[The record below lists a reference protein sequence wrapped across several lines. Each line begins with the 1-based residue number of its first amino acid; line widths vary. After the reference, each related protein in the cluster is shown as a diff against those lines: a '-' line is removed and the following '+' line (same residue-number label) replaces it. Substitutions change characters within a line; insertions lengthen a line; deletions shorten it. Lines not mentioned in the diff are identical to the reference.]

1 MSDAAMP
8 NAQKAEPVTVTITD
22 GIAVIQV
29 DNPPV
34 NALSQAVRQGLS
46 AAIDSVA
53 GNEDVSAAVIVGA
66 GRTFI
71 AGADISEF
79 GKPPLEPFL
88 PDVVAKIEACTKPV
102 AAVLHGTAL
111 GGGLEVALGA
121 HYRVALKGGKVGLP
135 EVLLGIMPGAGGTQR
150 LPRLTGIEPALE
162 MITSGRH
169 VPVAEALSL
178 GIVDAISDATDPTEA
193 GLAFTKQLLADGKGP
208 RPIAGLDAPKKDT
221 EVLASWREKLTK
233 SAKGQIAPLTA
244 VDAVEAAATL
254 SFAEGLA
261 EERRLFKTLLDSPQ
275 REGLVHAFFA
285 ERKVAK
291 LPEIAGVTPRP
302 LSAIGVIGG
311 GTMGAGIA
319 FAALLS
325 GMDVTLIERDDE
337 SADRAAATIAKL
349 FDGAVKRGKVSAD
362 AKEAAQAE
370 RFRAVTDYAALSDA
384 DLVVEAVFE
393 SLEVKQDVF
402 TKLDAVCKPGAVL
415 ATNTSY
421 LDINDIA
428 AMTKRPEDVIGLH
441 FFSPAH
447 IMKLLEVV
455 VADKTSKEVTAT
467 GFALA
472 KKLRKIA
479 VRAGVCDGFIG
490 NRVMSRYRAAAENMV
505 LDGASPYDVD
515 KAVVAFG
522 FPMGPFAMGDL
533 AGLDI
538 AWAARKRRAPTR
550 DPRERVPSFADRLC
564 EAGWLG
570 QKKGRGYYRYEEGSR
585 KGSPD
590 PEVEAIIAEERDAQG
605 VTPRTF
611 TQEDITRRYVAAT
624 VNEAAKIVE
633 EGIAL
638 RPLDVDIT
646 MLSGYGYP
654 RWRGGPMK
662 HADRIGLATILAD
675 IREFAKDDDFFWQP
689 SQLLVDLVAKGETFE
704 SLNG

>member
-1 MSDAAMP
+1 MSDL
-8 NAQKAEPVTVTITD
+8 VSVTIEE
-22 GIAVIQV
+22 GIAVILV

-34 NALSQAVRQGLS
+34 NALSQAVRQGLVD
-46 AAIDSVA
+46 AIEAVDSDDA
-53 GNEDVSAAVIVGA
+53 VSAGVIIGA

-88 PDVVAKIEACTKPV
+88 PDVVNRIEASTKPIV
-102 AAVLHGTAL
+102 AVLHGTAL
-111 GGGLEVALGA
+111 GGGLEVAMGA
-121 HYRVALKGGKVGLP
+121 HYRVAMPGAKVGLP

-169 VPVAEALSL
+169 VPVAEALNL
-178 GIVDAISDATDPTEA
+178 GIVDALSDESSPRSA
-193 GLAFTKQLLADGKGP
+193 GIAFARKILSEGKSA
-208 RPIAGLDAPKKDT
+208 RPIAGMTAPTKDAT
-221 EVLASWREKLTK
+221 VLSTWREKLTK

-244 VDAVEAAATL
+244 VDAVEAAADL
-254 SFAEGLA
+254 PFAEGLA
-261 EERRLFKTLLDSPQ
+261 EERRLFKTLLESPQ

-291 LPEIAGVTPRP
+291 LPEIAGVAPRP
-302 LSAIGVIGG
+302 LDSIGVIGG

-325 GMDVTLIERDDE
+325 GLDVTLIERDE
-337 SADRAAATIAKL
+337 EASTRAAGTLSKL
-349 FDGAVKRGKVSAD
+349 YDGAVKRGKVSAEVKD
-362 AKEAAQAE
+362 LALAE
-370 RFRAVTDYAALSDA
+370 RFRAVTDYAALREV

-455 VADKTSKEVTAT
+455 VADKTSTEVTAT

-472 KKLRKIA
+472 KKLKKIA

-505 LDGASPYDVD
+505 LDGASPYEVD

-550 DPRERVPSFADRLC
+550 DPRERVPTFADRLC

-585 KGSPD
+585 KGTPD
-590 PEVEAIIAEERDAQG
+590 PDVQAIIAEERQAQG
-605 VTPRTF
+605 VTPREF
-611 TQEDITRRYVAAT
+611 TQEDITRRYLAAT
-624 VNEAAKIVE
+624 INEAAKIVE

-646 MLSGYGYP
+646 ILSGYGFP

-662 HADRIGLATILAD
+662 HADCIGLDNILAD
-675 IREFAKDDDFFWQP
+675 IREFAQDDDFFWQP
-689 SQLLVDLVAKGETFE
+689 AKLLVDLVEKGETFE